1 METIGFGL
9 RVVSHAHYERS
20 GLIACARALE
30 THNALARSGTFE
42 VSEKVWRLRR
52 LWEKVE
58 TFGFGLRVV
67 PRAHYVRVGLIA
79 RA

>member
-1 METIGFGL
+1 MGESGGLLRSWWCGVSEGFG
-9 RVVSHAHYERS
+9 REW
-20 GLIACARALE
+20 G
-30 THNALARSGTFE
+30 TLAVAVMVG
-42 VSEKVWRLRR
+42 RLRR

-67 PRAHYVRVGLIA
+67 PHAHYVRVGLIA